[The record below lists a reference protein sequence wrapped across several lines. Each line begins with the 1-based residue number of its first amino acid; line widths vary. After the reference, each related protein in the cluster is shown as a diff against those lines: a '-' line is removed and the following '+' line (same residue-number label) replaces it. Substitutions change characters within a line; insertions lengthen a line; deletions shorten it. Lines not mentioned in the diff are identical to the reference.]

1 MKSSC
6 CRRMAWVRVESLVPS
21 VVALDRLASSSVEA
35 LVNYPTIILE
45 RDEAVVCRAIS
56 AFFRQ
61 DLPFRRHRTQA
72 AATPINTDGGLLSRG
87 HPIGATGRSDG
98 SRIWRCTFAA
108 GRAHDRWNGATTAL
122 LHNAGIG
129 GVNVMVLK
137 RWRPV
142 ADIPLG
148 PACAVI
154 RKGPRFLISR
164 AFPCRLP
171 LLAVFLRRIARSMD
185 PSASCLEAAGP
196 RGSFAFFVTCC
207 ARRVCRARCVFHDRF
222 SRSQAGMRKP
232 SSGARPDIC
241 LSDLP
246 D

>member
-1 MKSSC
+1 M
-6 CRRMAWVRVESLVPS
+6 
-21 VVALDRLASSSVEA
+21 
-35 LVNYPTIILE
+35 NYPTITLE

-87 HPIGATGRSDG
+87 HPIGATGETMDHGSDVAA
-98 SRIWRCTFAA
+98 SRRGGPMT
-108 GRAHDRWNGATTAL
+108 GGTAPRPPFSITL
-122 LHNAGIG
+122 GIG